1 VHTHQDDPSC
11 LHGSSSEGLGNSACT
26 ESDDADDAHDIDLI
40 DDMLARSP
48 EERLMY
54 LAETLRSLEAL
65 LAATNA
71 AIPAE

>member
-1 VHTHQDDPSC
+1 
-11 LHGSSSEGLGNSACT
+11 LHGSTSESPGNSVCT
-26 ESDDADDAHDIDLI
+26 ESDDANDIDLI

-48 EERLMY
+48 EERLTY

>member
-1 VHTHQDDPSC
+1 MHTRQDDPSC
-11 LHGSSSEGLGNSACT
+11 LHGLSSESPGNSAWT
-26 ESDDADDAHDIDLI
+26 ESDDVNDIDLI
-40 DDMLARSP
+40 EDMLARSP
-48 EERLMY
+48 EERLTY